1 MICRSRES
9 HDDGAALLIV
19 LLLVSTLAALS
30 VTVVQTVAASQRMTG
45 YSEARGQAAWYIQG
59 AEQLAQVR
67 LRQLYE
73 MTEGRITRFTPAL
86 GIPFRFSIEGGEV
99 RARIED
105 GSNCFNLNSLAQ
117 PDESEDDEAAGPT
130 PQPAVDARKFYV
142 ELLKALGFPQ
152 GEANRLMSTAADWLD
167 ADSNMRPLG
176 AEAGFYAGL
185 PEPRSIG
192 NTFMVTP
199 LELLD
204 VYGYTPEIYRQIA
217 PYVCARPGLQ
227 VGSFNVNTMTQRD
240 APLMVAVYNGQITLE
255 SMMAV
260 MRQQSEIEHSDM
272 EAFLSQPTLASID
285 PEQTVTSL
293 LGLRSNY
300 FRLSGEIVYLDSVSS
315 YEAIFQLGEAGQAVL
330 LRRRLGVDE

>member
-1 MICRSRES
+1 MDPHPDVRDLDHGFFQFPRPTWKHAI
-9 HDDGAALLIV
+9 GYGIAAILF
-19 LLLVSTLAALS
+19 LS
-30 VTVVQTVAASQRMTG
+30 AYSMYSSGLSIPDIPQI
-45 YSEARGQAAWYIQG
+45 SEADRLDEIGDIESYNFQTLQEGYEQAQYQENQAAFVLIPLELEQG
-59 AEQLAQVR
+59 VIA
-67 LRQLYE
+67 
-73 MTEGRITRFTPAL
+73 TEG
-86 GIPFRFSIEGGEV
+86 
-99 RARIED
+99 
-105 GSNCFNLNSLAQ
+105 CY
-117 PDESEDDEAAGPT
+117 ESEDDEAAGPT

-272 EAFLSQPTLASID
+272 EAFLSQATLASID